1 MHSES
6 NWNPRLRQLSARLP
20 GIIGKLIVA
29 FIFVFPFYWMVIT
42 SFKPYIETIQFP
54 PTLWPQN
61 FTLDAYRSIL
71 GKMNLMG
78 YVKNSIIVSVSEIL
92 LQLVVMIPAA
102 YAFARYNFVGKGIMF
117 GMVLVALMIPVQV
130 TFITVYLLMAKWKL
144 LGTLLPQIIPFGTN
158 AFGIFLLRQSFLQI
172 PEEVIESAKLDNASE
187 LQIMTQIMLPMVKP
201 TVITISMF
209 SFIGRWNAYFW
220 PLVMTDVERIRPLTI
235 AIEKLKDVEYGINWN
250 ILMAGNV
257 LLVAPILVV
266 FFFASR
272 KIMEAFAYRGVK

>member
-6 NWNPRLRQLSARLP
+6 TWSPRLKQFAARLP
-20 GIIGKLIVA
+20 GIIGKLLVA

-71 GKMNLMG
+71 GKMNLG
-78 YVKNSIIVSVSEIL
+78 IYVKNSIIISVSEII

-102 YAFARYNFVGKGIMF
+102 YVFARYNFVGKGLMF

-201 TVITISMF
+201 TVITICMF